1 MLSFWERRI
10 NQRIYSA
17 LARVVPLVTL
27 FVIVLLG
34 ATASDFATN
43 YWLNRDT
50 GQQTDEAAYPSDEVS
65 KESCN
70 VIGLEIRGCILTY
83 KPDNYDDALKLSD
96 DGSCDTITA
105 SEEVVSYL
113 REASKDEKI
122 KAVLIEIDS
131 PGGMPVAAEE
141 IAEGIK
147 TLGKPSV
154 AWIRGTGTS
163 AAYWVASAAGTI
175 VASSNSD
182 VGSIGVT
189 YSYLDNVEKNTK
201 DGLTYNMLSAGK
213 YKDIGNPDKPLTAD
227 ERSLIERDLNIIR
240 DNFISAVAVN
250 RKLSESK
257 VRALADGSSMLGVAA
272 KNNGLVDII
281 GTQEAVHDT
290 LKQLL
295 GGEEPE
301 TCWP

>member
-96 DGSCDTITA
+96 DGSCDTITV

-141 IAEGIK
+141 IAEGI
-147 TLGKPSV
+147 
-154 AWIRGTGTS
+154 
-163 AAYWVASAAGTI
+163 
-175 VASSNSD
+175 
-182 VGSIGVT
+182 
-189 YSYLDNVEKNTK
+189 
-201 DGLTYNMLSAGK
+201 ML
-213 YKDIGNPDKPLTAD
+213 Y
-227 ERSLIERDLNIIR
+227 
-240 DNFISAVAVN
+240 
-250 RKLSESK
+250 
-257 VRALADGSSMLGVAA
+257 
-272 KNNGLVDII
+272 
-281 GTQEAVHDT
+281 
-290 LKQLL
+290 
-295 GGEEPE
+295 
-301 TCWP
+301 

>member
-43 YWLNRDT
+43 YWLNRDS

-257 VRALADGSSMLGVAA
+257 VRALADGSSMLGAAA
-272 KNNGLVDII
+272 KNNGLVDLL
-281 GTQEAVHDT
+281 GTQETVYDS

-295 GGEEPE
+295 GGEKPE
-301 TCWP
+301 ICWP

>member
-1 MLSFWERRI
+1 MLTYWEKKW
-10 NQRIYSA
+10 NQKLYA
-17 LARVVPLVTL
+17 FLARAAPLATL

-34 ATASDFATN
+34 AMASNFATG
-43 YWLNRDT
+43 YWFDRDK
-50 GQQTDEAAYPSDEVS
+50 GQKTDEAAYPSEEVA

-70 VIGLEIRGCILTY
+70 VIGIEIRGCVLTY

-257 VRALADGSSMLGVAA
+257 VRALADGSSMLGAAA
-272 KNNGLVDII
+272 KNNGLVDLL
-281 GTQEAVHDT
+281 GTQETVYDS

-295 GGEEPE
+295 GGEKPE
-301 TCWP
+301 ICWP

>member
-1 MLSFWERRI
+1 MLTYWEKKW
-10 NQRIYSA
+10 NQKLYA
-17 LARVVPLVTL
+17 FLARAAPLATL

-34 ATASDFATN
+34 AMASNFATG
-43 YWLNRDT
+43 YWFDRDK
-50 GQQTDEAAYPSDEVS
+50 GQKTDEAAYPSEEVA

-70 VIGLEIRGCILTY
+70 VIGIEIRGCVLTY

-96 DGSCDTITA
+96 DGSCDTITS
-105 SEEVVSYL
+105 SEEIVGYL
-113 REASKDEKI
+113 KEASKDDKI

-154 AWIRGTGTS
+154 AWIRGTGAS
-163 AAYWVASAAGTI
+163 AAYWVASAANTVI
-175 VASSNSD
+175 ASANSD

-189 YSYLDNVEKNTK
+189 FSYIDNAQKNAK
-201 DGLTYNMLSAGK
+201 EGLTYNILSAGK
-213 YKDIGNPDKPLTAD
+213 YKDMGSLDKPLTAD

-240 DNFISAVAVN
+240 NNFISAVAAN

-272 KNNGLVDII
+272 KDKGLVDLL
-281 GTQEAVHDT
+281 GTQETMYGT
-290 LKQLL
+290 LQQLL
-295 GGEEPE
+295 GGEKPVI
-301 TCWP
+301 CWP

>member
-43 YWLNRDT
+43 YWLNRDS

-65 KESCN
+65 KEPCN

-96 DGSCDTITA
+96 DGSCDTITS
-105 SEEVVSYL
+105 SEEVVNYL
-113 REASKDEKI
+113 RQASKDNKI
-122 KAVLIEIDS
+122 KAVLLEIDS

-163 AAYWVASAAGTI
+163 AAYWAASAANTVI
-175 VASSNSD
+175 ASANSD

-189 YSYLDNVEKNTK
+189 FSYIDNAQKNAK
-201 DGLTYNMLSAGK
+201 EGLTYNILSAGK
-213 YKDIGNPDKPLTAD
+213 YKDMGSLDKPLTAD

-250 RKLSESK
+250 RKLTESK
-257 VRALADGSSMLGVAA
+257 VRTLADGSTMLGVAA
-272 KNNGLVDII
+272 KNNGLIDLL
-281 GTQEAVHDT
+281 GTQETAYNT
-290 LKQLL
+290 
-295 GGEEPE
+295 
-301 TCWP
+301 

>member
-1 MLSFWERRI
+1 MLSFWERKI
-10 NQRIYSA
+10 NQRIYTA
-17 LARVVPLVTL
+17 LARVVPLATL

-43 YWLNRDT
+43 YWFDRDK

-70 VIGLEIRGCILTY
+70 VIGLEIRGCVLTY

-96 DGSCDTITA
+96 DGSCDTITS
-105 SEEVVSYL
+105 SEEIAGYL
-113 REASKDEKI
+113 KEASKDEDI

-131 PGGMPVAAEE
+131 PGGMPVAADE

-154 AWIRGTGTS
+154 AWIRGTGAS
-163 AAYWVASAAGTI
+163 AAYWVASAANTVI
-175 VASSNSD
+175 ASANSD

-189 YSYLDNVEKNTK
+189 FSYVDNAQQNAK

-213 YKDIGNPDKPLTAD
+213 YKDIGSPDKPLTAD

-240 DNFISAVAVN
+240 DNFISEVAAN

>member
-257 VRALADGSSMLGVAA
+257 VRALADGSSMLGAAA
-272 KNNGLVDII
+272 KNNGLVDLL
-281 GTQEAVHDT
+281 GTQETVYDS

-295 GGEEPE
+295 GGEKPE
-301 TCWP
+301 ICWP